1 MMVDR
6 DITRRLAG
14 SGDMDFFAMTSVETA
29 KKVGGLSK
37 GWMGH
42 NRSCRFWVCVAWIG
56 TSP

>member
-1 MMVDR
+1 MVDR